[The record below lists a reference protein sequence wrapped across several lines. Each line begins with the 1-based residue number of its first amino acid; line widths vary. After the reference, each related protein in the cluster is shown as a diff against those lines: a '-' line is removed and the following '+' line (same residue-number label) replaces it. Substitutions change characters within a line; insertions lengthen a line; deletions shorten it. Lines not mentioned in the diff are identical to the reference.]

1 MFKEVYAVLRL
12 KGCVVLARVYPL
24 FSSSSG
30 NSCFIG
36 SPSGGIL
43 VDAGA
48 NCKRLTLAL
57 AQNEISADAVK
68 AIFITHD
75 HSDHI
80 SALRVFTKAHKIPVY
95 AAPKTMDWL
104 LKNNHISSFGE
115 GCDIGKEF
123 FFEGYSVTS
132 FRTPHDA
139 VESVGYRI
147 ETPDGKKLCICTDLG
162 HITDDVHESLAGSD
176 LVLLESNYDERML
189 INGSYPYYLKQR
201 IASNSGHLS
210 NVNSSKEVKL
220 LIEDGTTRII
230 LGHLSREN
238 NTPQIAEN
246 TLMRTLG
253 SDMQR
258 NRDYLLYIAPIET
271 NGMVVTF

>member
-1 MFKEVYAVLRL
+1 M
-12 KGCVVLARVYPL
+12 ARVYPL

-43 VDAGA
+43 IDAGL
-48 NCKRLTLAL
+48 NCKRLTAAL

-80 SALRVFTKAHKIPVY
+80 SSLKVFTKAHKVPVY

-104 LKNNHISSFGE
+104 IKNGHISSTGE
-115 GCDIGKEF
+115 GCEVGQECIIDD
-123 FFEGYSVTS
+123 YSVTS
-132 FRTPHDA
+132 FHTPHDA
-139 VESVGYRI
+139 VESVGYKI
-147 ETPDGKKLCICTDLG
+147 ITPDGKKMCVCTDLG
-162 HITDDVHESLAGSD
+162 HITDDVHSCLNGSD

-189 INGSYPYYLKQR
+189 RTGSYPYYLKQR
-201 IASNSGHLS
+201 IASANGHLS
-210 NVNSSKEVKL
+210 NINSAKEVRQ
-220 LIEDGTTRII
+220 LIESGTTRII

-246 TLMRTLG
+246 TLMRELG
-253 SDMQR
+253 ADVSR
-258 NRDYLLYIAPIET
+258 NKDYLLYIAPIET
-271 NGMVVTF
+271 SSMVVTF